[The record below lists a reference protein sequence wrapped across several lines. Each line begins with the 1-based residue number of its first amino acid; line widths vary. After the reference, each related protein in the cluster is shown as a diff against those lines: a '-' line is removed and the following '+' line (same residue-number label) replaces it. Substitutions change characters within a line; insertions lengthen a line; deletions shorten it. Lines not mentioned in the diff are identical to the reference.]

1 MLQAIIFI
9 TAVVAI
15 VAVIVVV
22 LKGWTDH
29 DDLGRDEESR
39 PDPPDYY
46 RS

>member
-1 MLQAIIFI
+1 MLQTIIFI
-9 TAVVAI
+9 TALIAI

-29 DDLGRDEESR
+29 DDDGRDEEPR
-39 PDPPDYY
+39 TDPPDYY